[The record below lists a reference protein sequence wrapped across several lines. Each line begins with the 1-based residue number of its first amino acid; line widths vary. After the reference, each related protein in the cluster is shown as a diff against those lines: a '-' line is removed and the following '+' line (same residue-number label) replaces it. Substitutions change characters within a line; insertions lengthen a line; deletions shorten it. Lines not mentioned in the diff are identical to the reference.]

1 MPSSTRPQPP
11 SEPPSEH
18 ASPVGMTDEAAA
30 ASPRRPVG
38 SELTRRVLFAVV
50 AIPVVLAAV
59 YVGSAAL
66 AALLA
71 ITAALAAWEFFRIAA
86 EAGYEPLSG
95 VGIVVAAVLPLVMHG
110 TYLGLVAPAIT
121 WGVLVVLAVLALAI
135 WLRGPDRH
143 PLGAAAS
150 TVLGAIY
157 TGGLLSYAYMLRY
170 DNYAVGAAAGSA
182 VLLLPLVL
190 TWTSDTGAYV
200 VGRAIGRHKLVPS
213 VSPGKTVEGAV
224 GALVLCVVVSWLYV
238 HGVLAPLAQ
247 LTLRPRDTV
256 LFGLAISI
264 AVQLGDLVESLLKR
278 EAGVKDSSR
287 IIPGHGGVLDR
298 IDGLLF
304 ALPVA
309 YWLVSIPHILVPVV
323 R

>member
-1 MPSSTRPQPP
+1 MPSSTRPPRP
-11 SEPPSEH
+11 SDALPT
-18 ASPVGMTDEAAA
+18 ASSATGATGDAAA
-30 ASPRRPVG
+30 ASPHRPVG

-71 ITAALAAWEFFRIAA
+71 ITSALAAWELFRIA
-86 EAGYEPLSG
+86 EQSGYEPLS
-95 VGIVVAAVLPLVMHG
+95 VIGIVIAAVLPLVMHA
-110 TYLGLVAPAIT
+110 TYLGLVSPRVT
-121 WGVLVVLAVLALAI
+121 WGVLAVLLVLALSL
-135 WLRGPDRH
+135 WMRGPDRH
-143 PLGAAAS
+143 PLGASAA
-150 TVLGAIY
+150 TVLGIIY
-157 TGGLLSYAYMLRY
+157 TGGLLSYAYILRY
-170 DNYAVGAAAGSA
+170 DNYAVGRAAGSA
-182 VLLLPLVL
+182 LLLLPLVL

-200 VGRAIGRHKLVPS
+200 VGRAIGRHKLLPS

-224 GALVLCVVVSWLYV
+224 GALVLCVLVCWLYV
-238 HGVLAPLAQ
+238 SGVLAPIAQ
-247 LTLRPRDTV
+247 LTLRPRDIV
-256 LFGLAISI
+256 LFGIAISV

-278 EAGVKDSSR
+278 EAGVKDSSH

-309 YWLVSIPHILVPVV
+309 YWLVSMPHILVPVV